1 MSDVLKEFK
10 EENEK
15 GKYDDLIQNVQ
26 NNCSAMINSL
36 RLFELSARYETRKL
50 LRMSDQEIK
59 IEKENIK
66 TEFIRLMFSIHISEA
81 IIRKHG
87 INEEY
92 QKMANEV
99 MEVVAQR
106 SKQKATAGD
115 AGESEVIEGDKSTSE
130 GEIELQPRKTETE

>member
-10 EENEK
+10 EEIGK

-50 LRMSDQEIK
+50 LKMSDQAIR

-66 TEFIRLMFSIHISEA
+66 TEFIRLMFSIHISEE

-99 MEVVAQR
+99 MEIVAER
-106 SKQKATAGD
+106 SKQKAKAEN
-115 AGESEVIEGDKSTSE
+115 AQPEQSSEGDESTSE
-130 GEIELQPRKTETE
+130 GEAEIKP